1 MLFWNGIDSLALGMA
16 CYLCEGSNLVSLNF
30 RVLSESSTTRARLGS
45 VETTH
50 GSIQTPVFMPV
61 GTQATVK
68 TTTPHE
74 LEQLGVEIILSNT
87 YHLYLRPGNDVVA
100 EAGGLHKFMNWNH
113 PILTDS
119 GGFQVFSL
127 GPLRT
132 ISEEG
137 VQFRSH
143 LDGSK
148 HFISP
153 EKSMEIQMDLG
164 ADIIMAFDEC
174 APYPAERDYV
184 KKSKDLT
191 TRWAKRC
198 KAAHTRHDQALFG
211 IVQGGMYKD
220 LRRESA
226 LELIDLEFPGYGIG
240 GLSVGEPKEI
250 MYEVLDDLIPLM
262 PKDKPRYLMG
272 VGSPDCLVEG
282 VLRGVDMFDCVWPT
296 RLARHGMVITRQGN
310 MAIRNLPFARDFNPI
325 EEECSCYTCQN
336 YSRGYIRHLL
346 KANEVLGIRLT
357 TIHNI
362 AFLTRLM
369 QEIRQAIADDTLLEY
384 SMDFL
389 RIFAREK

>member
-1 MLFWNGIDSLALGMA
+1 MPLKFKVIT
-16 CYLCEGSNLVSLNF
+16 
-30 RVLSESSTTRARLGS
+30 ESSTTRARLGR
-45 VETTH
+45 VETAH
-50 GSIQTPVFMPV
+50 GVIQTPVFMPV

-68 TTTPHE
+68 TMTPHE
-74 LEQLGVEIILSNT
+74 LEQLGAEIILSNT
-87 YHLYLRPGNDVVA
+87 YHLYLRPGSSIVA
-100 EAGGLHKFMNWNH
+100 EAGGLHRFMSWNR

-132 ISEEG
+132 ITEEG

-174 APYPAERDYV
+174 APYPGEREYV
-184 KKSKDLT
+184 KNSKDLT

-198 KAAHTRHDQALFG
+198 LKAHTREDQALFG
-211 IVQGGMYKD
+211 IVQGGMYQD

-226 LELIDLEFPGYGIG
+226 LELIDLNFPGYGIG

-250 MYEVLDDLIPLM
+250 MYEVLDDLIPIM

-310 MAIRNLPFARDFNPI
+310 MAIRNLPFARDFAPI
-325 EEECSCYTCQN
+325 EENCSCYSCQN
-336 YSRGYIRHLL
+336 FSRGYIRHLI

-369 QEIRQAIADDTLLEY
+369 QEIREAIATDRFLEY
-384 SMDFL
+384 SRDFL
-389 RIFAREK
+389 QIFGSEK